1 MALCASACGG
11 SGEPATGPGGG
22 SVVVVASAGTTPTYT
37 WSGPTAVSINVVRTT
52 APQTPVWAISSLMAR
67 NIPSGTQQGA
77 VPSGA
82 TETVS
87 DERVLTP
94 GVRYRVTVSLND
106 ATSGS
111 VDFTP

>member
-1 MALCASACGG
+1 M
-11 SGEPATGPGGG
+11 
-22 SVVVVASAGTTPTYT
+22 VVASAGTTPVYT
-37 WSGPTAVSINVVRTT
+37 WSGPTAVSINVVRIA

-67 NIPSGTQQGA
+67 NIPSGTQQGV
-77 VPSGA
+77 VPPGA

-87 DERVLTP
+87 DERVLTT
-94 GVRYRVTVSLND
+94 GVRYRVTIALND